1 MLLENHVSG
10 GLPVSSF
17 YTYNFFFSVFVPFN
31 GFLRMDDLTFT
42 PEMNNP
48 AENRF
53 QELTKKLEKGL
64 NEEFCDGTNCHARF
78 INFRTEKINPKK
90 SLETVCGFPEISH
103 TIVDF
108 LINIEI
114 LAGQESTVKK
124 DLDQKMTNCK
134 VISGHQVTPGTFS
147 RGNCN
152 SAQLLS

>member
-1 MLLENHVSG
+1 MHWVGMHSDVHIIFLHIQLL
-10 GLPVSSF
+10 
-17 YTYNFFFSVFVPFN
+17 FSVFVPFVTN

-42 PEMNNP
+42 PEMNDP
-48 AENRF
+48 AENPL

-64 NEEFCDGTNCHARF
+64 NEEFCDGPNCHARF
-78 INFRTEKINPKK
+78 IKFRTEKINPKK

-108 LINIEI
+108 LINIKI
-114 LAGQESTVKK
+114 LAGQESTVKN

-147 RGNCN
+147 RGN
-152 SAQLLS
+152 